1 MMLFLAR
8 IIVVALIAAF
18 VLTLARKWGIIENA
32 QIHGNDFVARLF
44 SCNFCLSW
52 WVCLFISIIWF
63 VATGDLSY
71 LGVPF
76 AAPMI
81 TRFLL

>member
-1 MMLFLAR
+1 MIIFLAK

-18 VLTLARKWGIIENA
+18 VLTLARKWGVIEHA
-32 QIHGNDFVARLF
+32 QIHGTDFVSRLF
-44 SCNFCLSW
+44 SCDFCLSW
-52 WVCLFISIIWF
+52 WVCLFISITWYI
-63 VATGDLSY
+63 ATGDMTY

-81 TRFLL
+81 TRALL